1 MSADRLF
8 FKLHNGFPEHP
19 KAFELSDKAFRQLIE
34 AWCYCSRNLNDG
46 KLTKAQFFKLFS
58 AKSRKELLTVGF
70 VEATDFGYEMHDYL
84 EHQQSAEDVETLR
97 NKRAAAG
104 AKGGKAKARGVASAK
119 QEPQQTPSKSVADTD
134 TDTDTELKEEKTCPT
149 PSDDDDPK
157 PLTYPP
163 SFEAFWADYPRKG
176 GKKAAYAAFQKA
188 RKTATVQQICSGAAR
203 YAADPNRDDAYTAL
217 PATWLNRGSWDDD
230 PLPDRNASA
239 AASRPSGSQT
249 RAQAGLARLAAYDQT
264 GQTQYTPQLELGA

>member
-104 AKGGKAKARGVASAK
+104 SKGGKAKAKAVASATPDAK
-119 QEPQQTPSKSVADTD
+119 QTASKSVADTD

-149 PSDDDDPK
+149 ESDDDPPA
-157 PLTYPP
+157 PLKY
-163 SFEAFWADYPRKG
+163 SDQFEAFWSAYPLKV
-176 GKKAAYAAFQKA
+176 GKKAAAAAFKKA
-188 RKTATVQQICSGAAR
+188 LRSARVSEICIGASRFAV
-203 YAADPNRDDAYTAL
+203 DPNREDGFTPHA
-217 PATWLNRGSWDDD
+217 ATWLNAARWDDP
-230 PLPDRNASA
+230 PLPARGATP
-239 AASRPSGSQT
+239 RPSGAQT
-249 RAQAGLARLAAYDQT
+249 RAEAGLARLAAYDQT
-264 GQTQYTPQLELGA
+264 GRTEYTPQLELGA